1 MLLSSKKESIEV
13 DKTFSKKVSIQQSPI
28 RSVFSTNIRIRISCT
43 RNSLTKMLQ
52 VQIRNGMELSYIHV
66 LVGLQVFSSSKSPM
80 CVPVCQSGIDKLTYC
95 KEHPTAVQPF
105 DTPACLHH
113 LQ

>member
-28 RSVFSTNIRIRISCT
+28 RSVFPTNIRIRISCT

-66 LVGLQVFSSSKSPM
+66 LVGLQVILQVRVQ
-80 CVPVCQSGIDKLTYC
+80 CVFQSVNPELTS
-95 KEHPTAVQPF
+95 
-105 DTPACLHH
+105 
-113 LQ
+113 